1 MRQSLSAHWL
11 ETEFGRILVARSER
25 GVCFVH
31 LSETGAREGLEE
43 FCERHG
49 LGPCP
54 VPKSAAESDGVDLD
68 QLTQFLAGQR
78 DSFDLPL
85 DLMGTPFQIRCWK
98 ALLKIPYG
106 ETCTYAD
113 LARAIGMPAGAARA
127 VGQANGA
134 NPIPIVVPCH
144 RVVAHAGL
152 GGYAGGLDLKRRL
165 LALEGALVH

>member
-1 MRQSLSAHWL
+1 
-11 ETEFGRILVARSER
+11 
-25 GVCFVH
+25 
-31 LSETGAREGLEE
+31 
-43 FCERHG
+43 
-49 LGPCP
+49 
-54 VPKSAAESDGVDLD
+54 VDLD